1 MHRQRR
7 EAHAGAWPWWLELDV
22 LDCVADGRA
31 TTREAIDRGS
41 QASVASKMHQHCD
54 GQSWAMPRPKLDLCC
69 HQRPCEIS
77 PLAKKKHCVHFSQH
91 LIWRS
96 RDRMQEFKYKMPIL
110 RARGVGNACG
120 TLFREAI
127 STDTEKFERK
137 LKSKPA
143 VAEWTML

>member
-1 MHRQRR
+1 MGNA
-7 EAHAGAWPWWLELDV
+7 EAQIGSMLSS
-22 LDCVADGRA
+22 
-31 TTREAIDRGS
+31 TTLR
-41 QASVASKMHQHCD
+41 
-54 GQSWAMPRPKLDLCC
+54 DLS
-69 HQRPCEIS
+69 IS
-77 PLAKKKHCVHFSQH
+77 E
-91 LIWRS
+91 
-96 RDRMQEFKYKMPIL
+96 MQEFKYKMPIL